1 MKKNYVEAKLIQRW
15 PLHPQPY
22 AYETLDRY
30 LHRLADCYG
39 VKYKNFLQRALDM
52 LPSEIKEYQ
61 LDVLPPKALQLLSN
75 GTGCNKRRLKFMT
88 IGNNIRRAIKELQK
102 TMTPKEIEELAE
114 RFLKN
119 LSSPSV

>member
-1 MKKNYVEAKLIQRW
+1 MS
-15 PLHPQPY
+15 
-22 AYETLDRY
+22 
-30 LHRLADCYG
+30 
-39 VKYKNFLQRALDM
+39 
-52 LPSEIKEYQ
+52 PSEIKEYQ

-75 GTGCNKRRLKFMT
+75 GTGRNKRRLKFMT

-102 TMTPKEIEELAE
+102 TMMPKEIEELAE